1 MKAPRPMV
9 DSGCFSL
16 AEKFLAEIEG
26 ATEDDMWDLA
36 AAIQQA
42 CEDACNEVEDRKKND
57 QD

>member
-1 MKAPRPMV
+1 MV